1 MVSRFACIATARRR
15 RALGAPL
22 SVCTVRVRRAS
33 ASLRRVAALEAALT
47 LDALTASA
55 PSRRDEPRVA
65 GPEHTSRR

>member
-33 ASLRRVAALEAALT
+33 ASLRRVAAFEAALT
-47 LDALTASA
+47 LDARTASA
-55 PSRRDEPRVA
+55 SSLRDEPHA
-65 GPEHTSRR
+65 GSSAHVSRR

>member
-33 ASLRRVAALEAALT
+33 ASLRRVAALDAAFT
-47 LDALTASA
+47 VRARTPDAWA
-55 PSRRDEPRVA
+55 RRDEPRVA
-65 GPEHTSRR
+65 GPEHTSPR